1 MRKKKQKKSLFSL
14 NAVPYLG
21 ILLALKFQEDYS
33 SEQHHCSEN
42 YYGDN

>member
-1 MRKKKQKKSLFSL
+1 M

-33 SEQHHCSEN
+33 TEQHHCSEN
-42 YYGDN
+42 ITEIISALLWNS